1 METNSNKIRESMISK
16 GMRLKECRTENGLSQ
31 ADIAEI
37 LNCSDNHISMIERGQ
52 RNLTYE
58 NATILSKHL
67 NVSTNYLMG
76 TSIYKNFAESF
87 LAQHDHSIR
96 GDNAFKEL
104 LWSMNIDIFVMFKDI
119 DDIETLNDLNS
130 RRINFTGYG
139 ADYACSVEEEN
150 GDLNVYEIDCIKI
163 IDRTKENPTEFI
175 IDKDTYIE
183 LQLAI
188 ARHIRCEVENL
199 SRIIKMKQNV
209 LQSKDRLSKF
219 YQKHD
224 ASFREFLSF
233 SKSHNTNGIPH
244 KK

>member
-104 LWSMNIDIFVMFKDI
+104 L
-119 DDIETLNDLNS
+119 
-130 RRINFTGYG
+130 
-139 ADYACSVEEEN
+139 
-150 GDLNVYEIDCIKI
+150 
-163 IDRTKENPTEFI
+163 
-175 IDKDTYIE
+175 
-183 LQLAI
+183 
-188 ARHIRCEVENL
+188 
-199 SRIIKMKQNV
+199 
-209 LQSKDRLSKF
+209 
-219 YQKHD
+219 
-224 ASFREFLSF
+224 
-233 SKSHNTNGIPH
+233 
-244 KK
+244 

>member
-1 METNSNKIRESMISK
+1 MVNIYVCDYTDSEGINTIIAIQQESHEEYI
-16 GMRLKECRTENGLSQ
+16 
-31 ADIAEI
+31 D
-37 LNCSDNHISMIERGQ
+37 
-52 RNLTYE
+52 Y
-58 NATILSKHL
+58 
-67 NVSTNYLMG
+67 
-76 TSIYKNFAESF
+76 
-87 LAQHDHSIR
+87 
-96 GDNAFKEL
+96 FKEL
-104 LWSMNIDIFVMFKDI
+104 LDKKMIERI

>member
-1 METNSNKIRESMISK
+1 MV
-16 GMRLKECRTENGLSQ
+16 ECMPACASHASVALQHPLRDVSCLVK
-31 ADIAEI
+31 
-37 LNCSDNHISMIERGQ
+37 
-52 RNLTYE
+52 TYTHE
-58 NATILSKHL
+58 
-67 NVSTNYLMG
+67 
-76 TSIYKNFAESF
+76 
-87 LAQHDHSIR
+87 
-96 GDNAFKEL
+96 
-104 LWSMNIDIFVMFKDI
+104 NIDIFVMFKDV

-139 ADYACSVEEEN
+139 ADYACLVEDEN
-150 GDLNVYEIDCIKI
+150 GNLNVYEIDCIKI

-188 ARHIRCEVENL
+188 AQHIRCEIENL

-233 SKSHNTNGIPH
+233 GKSHNTSGIPH